1 MAYEKAQAT
10 RLELFHKYRNKR
22 LLGCCGL
29 ATGACHGIQRDA
41 RCHGGVQRFD
51 HIRHR
56 NAGDRIA
63 SLSYQTAQA
72 VAFRAEHNHQRIGF
86 ETGFA
91 DERIAAAV
99 CRAAMKRRPK
109 PLFTVGAGYKTLLV
123 LSRLLPARWVN
134 RIEGRLYG

>member
-1 MAYEKAQAT
+1 MAYEKAQAI

-41 RCHGGVQRFD
+41 GRDGRVQRLD

-63 SLSYQTAQA
+63 RLAYQTAQA

-86 ETGFA
+86 EAGFA
-91 DERIAAAV
+91 DERVAAAV
-99 CRAAMKRRPK
+99 IDEA
-109 PLFTVGAGYKTLLV
+109 
-123 LSRLLPARWVN
+123 
-134 RIEGRLYG
+134 